1 MAIIARPFAY
11 NPSPNPTISG
21 TTQVGDLAVGTPT
34 SGFTNNPTFWNGPD
48 EDLGY
53 VIAYPVSGGTH
64 QTPISGVTA
73 YLGFKGTK
81 NMTNPFSDST
91 FLELVNSYIPSPPG
105 PFSSATEASIF
116 LTDNGYWNSYPVSTP
131 AVTSTSTPTP
141 TPTNTP
147 TPTSTPTSTLTPTP
161 TSTPTQTPTTTSTP
175 TPTPTPTEPFF
186 ILAQNGDILTAQDGS
201 GIEYQH

>member
-1 MAIIARPFAY
+1 MAIVARPFAY

-81 NMTNPFSDST
+81 NMTNPFSAST

-105 PFSSATEASIF
+105 PFTSATEASIF
-116 LTDNGYWNSYPVSTP
+116 LTTNGISFKLIGSIMIFSFGLKISNDAT
-131 AVTSTSTPTP
+131 
-141 TPTNTP
+141 
-147 TPTSTPTSTLTPTP
+147 
-161 TSTPTQTPTTTSTP
+161 
-175 TPTPTPTEPFF
+175 
-186 ILAQNGDILTAQDGS
+186 ILSDEILL
-201 GIEYQH
+201 

>member
-1 MAIIARPFAY
+1 MSTVRPFAY
-11 NPSPNPTISG
+11 NPSLNPTISG

-91 FLELVNSYIPSPPG
+91 FLELVNSYIPSPTG

-131 AVTSTSTPTP
+131 AVTSTPTPTPTSTLALTPTPTVTPTNTTTPTPTITKTPTP
-141 TPTNTP
+141 TPTV
-147 TPTSTPTSTLTPTP
+147 TPTSTQALITNFLL
-161 TSTPTQTPTTTSTP
+161 Q
-175 TPTPTPTEPFF
+175 ENLFE
-186 ILAQNGDILTAQDGS
+186 LQQEDGFN
-201 GIEYQH
+201 III